1 MTRTSG
7 PVHAARSFWAYV
19 AVLKPRETA
28 LLAFVGVVA
37 ASVAG
42 GGQVEARRFA
52 LVSLAILLGSA
63 GCNGL
68 TNYLDR
74 DMDARM
80 QRTRQRP
87 LPAGH
92 IVPPELVLPWAGAL
106 VAVGLGIAL
115 YLNPLAFL
123 CGLAGVVAAMVCR
136 KRSFT
141 HVPLGEVSSCAPVL
155 VGWLGVQ
162 PRPDWTLAALCAI
175 VATWTPIHVW
185 SLMTA
190 YGDDYR
196 QAGVGIFPLWLS
208 PPAALRLLLALALLL
223 LPVSLLPYLLGSF
236 GRLYLAAAL
245 VLGAAVIYASLRLL
259 HSGAGRDAWR
269 VYKLSAYPYLGLL
282 FLAMWLDRLL

>member
-7 PVHAARSFWAYV
+7 PRASARSFWACI

-52 LVSLAILLGSA
+52 LVSLAIVLGSA

-87 LPAGH
+87 LPAGR
-92 IVPPELVLPWAGAL
+92 IVPPEIVLPWAGAL
-106 VAVGLGIAL
+106 VAAGLVIAL

-141 HVPLGEVSSCAPVL
+141 HVPLGELSSCAPLL

-175 VATWTPIHVW
+175 VAVWTPIHVW

-196 QAGVGIFPLWLS
+196 QAGVGIFPFWLA
-208 PPAALRLLLALALLL
+208 PPAALLLLLALALLL
-223 LPVSLLPYLLGSF
+223 LPVSLLPYLQGSF
-236 GRLYLAAAL
+236 GRVYLAAAL
-245 VLGAAVIYASLRLL
+245 ALGAAVIYASLRLL
-259 HSGAGRDAWR
+259 HSGVGRDAWR